1 MKIRSKK
8 ILSVLLAVVIT
19 ISAIP
24 MSLITTS
31 AATTYVFPV
40 CGIRRVSSPYGNR
53 TFNGVTTF
61 HGGIDIPGTDC
72 SVVAT
77 LPGTVSYVSN
87 NCWHNNYLVKCEHWL
102 DYGNVVKIKH
112 ADGTESVYGH
122 VKYNSI
128 TVKVG
133 DTVKAG
139 QKIAVVGSSG
149 YSSGPH
155 LHFEIRNSDKTK
167 RNVNIGVIN
176 YKYIDYPELVETKPP
191 KPGVPNISITKIDI
205 AQGASAEI
213 KWNLVSNAKTYY
225 LKVVGNSVNETF
237 EVGNTN
243 KYSYTLSNV
252 GTYSFSVCAK
262 GDGGESS
269 YSSTVSCTA
278 HKPATVTFLDWDG
291 EVLEN
296 VEVKYG
302 ENAKTPEI
310 PKRTGYTFS
319 SWDDSYYNV
328 TSDKVINAIY
338 KINTYTVN
346 FIGANDEIL
355 KTEKVKYG
363 ESATPPTDTKPEAGY
378 VFYAWENE
386 DYKNVYVEDGTTLN
400 INAIYNWEN
409 PDIPI
414 VCSNAT
420 AERQDDGYTVYFDI
434 ENKINKV
441 ARGRAVVSLKT
452 AEDKLVDMSE
462 SAAFSIPANGTKKGM
477 EVFIPSDRAATSVEI
492 IIVDSYSS
500 GVPIS
505 KKVTA
510 VVTNDD
516 MWSDWTDTT
525 PECYDKEYID
535 VEERELYQY
544 REKVT
549 EKGNTPTKE
558 GWESAGQRDKVLVSE
573 TDFQDST
580 VNTYDNETG
589 QRILLD
595 TRTVDVYGYRKQYCY
610 YHFYNP
616 SGGSGYNHYWCPY
629 NHGNMSES
637 NEWGKWTYHCTFVWD
652 NPLESWGT
660 SSCGGYTKYRY
671 AECNVCAGKTY
682 WNQAYWFLN
691 NGYPKDVWT
700 VVGTKQQYKYA
711 TYRYEYLFWKWGEFS
726 EWSTTPVTETADID
740 VETKTQY
747 RYYSNAITVEDNSG
761 VEITISSAKYGT
773 LPAFAGKQLSLFV
786 YKVDGASDYT
796 NEYIGQTEIG
806 KNGEYSFT
814 FKLREEPTVKT
825 GDYTVAIGIEG
836 TTDLIVIDTIE
847 APKAEYTVKFYN
859 WEGNVISTQTIKEGN
874 NALLPENPVK
884 EGYVFK
890 GWDTSVANISQ
901 DLEIHPVFEK
911 ETYSIVF
918 VDWTKQSVIVEEY
931 SYGDI
936 ITPPENST
944 MVGYDFSGW
953 DMLNDGSLVA
963 TKDMVITA
971 VYDKKHYNVNFYD
984 FEGNVI
990 STQSV
995 AYGESAQTPSL
1006 GEGENGEQFAGWN
1019 NAEDF
1024 MDVTHD
1030 VAVYPV
1036 YYFKET
1042 TDVPVASYESGEYP
1056 DAIEL
1061 TLTSTDKNAVIYYYL
1076 NGDTETTKQYTG
1088 PVTID
1093 TTCSVTY
1100 YAQSLG
1106 KNDSEY
1112 DIRYYCIN
1120 NAGEFTNW
1128 MLYSELPEEVV
1139 NNVSDYN
1146 LEAEDGYRY
1155 KDVTTTTLVGD
1166 VENLENT
1173 GWTATG
1179 NKTTMYSVWQDAKLV
1194 ADTSLIDCVVE
1205 TQTVSDS
1212 TITNYQYSHYKYT
1225 DENGDVCYSA
1235 TAVDGYECEYE
1246 EMVVPSKLDSAGF
1259 LNGKLYFEYND
1270 ELWFTQK
1277 KVTGTKTQYRIAY
1290 SEAEYYKWTSWGI
1303 DAPTS
1308 SETREYEND
1317 TVYRYT
1323 NKNYHIVNVIG
1334 INDITLTYLVQSGK
1348 SLDISEVS
1356 DVYGYNFEGLY
1367 FDTECT
1373 KRWDYTKPVTAS
1385 VDVYANY
1392 TPKHYTVTFQF
1403 EDGTE
1408 IDTQTVNYMEPATAP
1423 ETDVVPG
1430 WVFAGWDRDFD
1441 CITEDTVVSAKYIE
1455 ETKYARISLSKT
1467 RAFMY
1472 VGNRITLIPAIT
1484 PVDLSGEAIQ
1494 WASSDPTVASVDDK
1508 GNVVA
1513 LSSGETTI
1521 SVTVLSTKETA
1532 TCRITVTGNSETE
1545 IMLKDNASVGFDEDR
1560 NVRITPI
1567 DTDTAHTVADIK
1579 AQFENDELVFADRE
1593 GNILNDED
1601 AVGTGTT
1608 ISLVYAGVDV
1618 DSVKVVLTGDF
1629 NGDGYVDN
1637 KDVVMINQYVL
1648 EKRIANAYQMI
1659 AIDVNADGYV
1669 NNRDCAMLSQ
1679 YLVDKVVL

>member
-1 MKIRSKK
+1 MKIKSKK

-24 MSLITTS
+24 VSLITTS

-40 CGIRRVSSPYGNR
+40 CGVRRVNSKYGYR

-87 NCWHNNYLVKCEHWL
+87 NCWHNNNLVKCEHWL

-122 VKYNSI
+122 VKHNSI

-278 HKPATVTFLDWDG
+278 HEPSTVTFLDWDG
-291 EVLEN
+291 SELEK

-302 ENAKTPEI
+302 EDAKAPEI
-310 PKRTGYTFS
+310 PKREGYTFS
-319 SWDDSYYNV
+319 SWDSSYYNI
-328 TSDKVINAIY
+328 TSDKIINAVY

-346 FIGANDEIL
+346 FIGADGEIL

-363 ESATPPTDTKPEAGY
+363 ESATPPSDTKPKDGY

-386 DYKNVYVEDGTTLN
+386 EYKNVYVENGTTLN
-400 INAIYNWEN
+400 VNAIYNWEN

-420 AERQDDGYTVYFDI
+420 ATRKDEDKGYYVYFDLKNYPNAI
-434 ENKINKV
+434 T
-441 ARGRAVVSLKT
+441 RGRAVVSLKT
-452 AEDKLVDMSE
+452 ADDKLVDMSE
-462 SAAFSIPANGTKKGM
+462 SAAFSIPAGGTKTGI
-477 EVFIPSDRAATSVEI
+477 EVFIPSDKAATSVEI
-492 IIVDSYSS
+492 VIVDSYSS

-505 KKVTA
+505 EKVTA
-510 VVTNDD
+510 VVTNED
-516 MWSDWTDTT
+516 MWSDWTDTK
-525 PECYDKEYID
+525 PEDYDKGYAD
-535 VEERELYQY
+535 VEDRTVYKYRAKETTTGNTKTLDGWTWDGTRIEIKGVWSAWGWDEKKAEEYEGYKIEVETQANVFHYYNKTKPQYNYYRYSVNRQGGYSSPSWTKDHPTLYDDYVFDSPLDETSSGSGKYKWWYNSNYYCILYAENPYITYVENPSDPHYDTQY
-544 REKVT
+544 R
-549 EKGNTPTKE
+549 
-558 GWESAGQRDKVLVSE
+558 
-573 TDFQDST
+573 
-580 VNTYDNETG
+580 
-589 QRILLD
+589 
-595 TRTVDVYGYRKQYCY
+595 TRKIT
-610 YHFYNP
+610 
-616 SGGSGYNHYWCPY
+616 
-629 NHGNMSES
+629 
-637 NEWGKWTYHCTFVWD
+637 
-652 NPLESWGT
+652 
-660 SSCGGYTKYRY
+660 
-671 AECNVCAGKTY
+671 
-682 WNQAYWFLN
+682 
-691 NGYPKDVWT
+691 
-700 VVGTKQQYKYA
+700 YKYN
-711 TYRYEYLFWKWGEFS
+711 FWKWGEFS

-740 VETKTQY
+740 VVPKTQY

-761 VEITISSAKYGT
+761 VERTISSAKYGT

-806 KNGEYSFT
+806 ENGEYSFT

-936 ITPPENST
+936 ITPPENS
-944 MVGYDFSGW
+944 VIEGHDFGGW
-953 DMLNDGSLVA
+953 DMLNDGNVTA

-995 AYGESAQTPSL
+995 AYGESAETPSL

-1042 TDVPVASYESGEYP
+1042 TDVPVANYESGEYP

-1061 TLTSTDKNAVIYYYL
+1061 TLTSPDENAVIYYYL
-1076 NGDTETTKQYTG
+1076 NGDVETTQQYTG

-1128 MLYSELPEEVV
+1128 MLYSEIPVEVK
-1139 NNVSDYN
+1139 NNIADYN
-1146 LEAEDGYRY
+1146 LESEDGYRY
-1155 KDVTTTTLVGD
+1155 KDVVITSSVDEQASLTKS
-1166 VENLENT
+1166 
-1173 GWTATG
+1173 GWTASG
-1179 NKTTMYSVWQDAKLV
+1179 DVTTIYSDWQDEELAV
-1194 ADTSLIDCVVE
+1194 DTSLIDCVVE
-1205 TQTVSDS
+1205 TQSVADS
-1212 TITNYQYSHYKYT
+1212 SITNYQYSHYKYT
-1225 DENGDVCYSA
+1225 DENGTVCYSP
-1235 TAVDGYECEYE
+1235 TEVSGYECTYE
-1246 EMVVPSKLDSAGF
+1246 TIQLSSRLSIAGF
-1259 LNGKLYFEYND
+1259 LDDGTSYYTYND
-1270 ELWFTQK
+1270 GTWFKQT
-1277 KVTGTKTQYRIAY
+1277 KVTGTKTQYRLVY
-1290 SEAEYYKWTSWGI
+1290 SEIEYYKWTPWGI

-1308 SETREYEND
+1308 SETREYENE

-1323 NKNYHIVNVIG
+1323 NKNYHIVNVVG
-1334 INDITLTYLVQSGK
+1334 INEIMATYLVQSGET
-1348 SLDISEVS
+1348 LDMSEIS
-1356 DVYGYNFEGLY
+1356 DVYGYDFEGLY
-1367 FDTECT
+1367 LDAECT
-1373 KRWDYTKPVTAS
+1373 QAWDYTQSVTAS

-1392 TPKHYTVTFQF
+1392 TPKQYIVTFQMK
-1403 EDGTE
+1403 DGTE
-1408 IDTQTVNYMEPATAP
+1408 IDVQTVNYMEPATAP

-1430 WVFAGWDRDFD
+1430 WVFAGWDKDFD
-1441 CITEDTVVSAKYIE
+1441 CITEDTVVTGKYVKE
-1455 ETKYARISLSKT
+1455 SEYARISLNKS

-1484 PVDLSGEAIQ
+1484 PANLSGEAIQ

-1513 LSSGETTI
+1513 LSAGETII

-1532 TCRITVTGNSETE
+1532 TCRITVTGNSETD
-1545 IMLKDNASVGFDEDR
+1545 IMLKDNASAGLDEDG

-1567 DTDTAHTVADIK
+1567 ASDKAYTVADIK
-1579 AQFENDELVFADRE
+1579 AQFENEGLVFADSD
-1593 GNILNDED
+1593 GTILNDED

-1608 ISLVYAGVDV
+1608 ISLVYAEVEV

-1648 EKRIANAYQMI
+1648 EKRTANSYQMI

-1679 YLVDKVVL
+1679 YLVDKVTL